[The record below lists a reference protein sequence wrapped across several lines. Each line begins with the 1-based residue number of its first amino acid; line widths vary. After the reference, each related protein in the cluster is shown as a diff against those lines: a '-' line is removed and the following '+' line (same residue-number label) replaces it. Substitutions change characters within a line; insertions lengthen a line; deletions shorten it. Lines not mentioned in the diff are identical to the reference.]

1 MIEYALLFALGFL
14 TAALI
19 AVAIAPAIHRRV
31 VAYTERRIY
40 ATMPI
45 SPAEVRAQKD
55 MERAAFATEAARLGD
70 DLRRERDARLAA
82 QKNAEDATAETA
94 RLTAEHTELH
104 HHIEEMNTTAA
115 DLRAEA
121 RRATMHNGDL
131 KAALNLS
138 QTTIDT
144 LRREIDLHEERARRL
159 EADVS
164 GCRIDLAARDAE
176 IENLNSRMQA
186 LRHERDALR
195 ADYTYT
201 SSNLSSLERRSGQ
214 SEGKL
219 ARLEQK
225 ALRQAADLADMENR
239 LERRTREADRLRD
252 RLRDALKQKESYRM
266 TLKSAGIEEPNAT
279 GEASAETAP
288 ADSAPH
294 QNTPDAARLK
304 QRGERLMQRI
314 LDAADDSDDH
324 ALREELAELA
334 AAVTA
339 HAGEGKAAQRVRDI
353 LIASPPYSGRG
364 RIGLASRIK
373 TAMAE
378 RELGRRL

>member
-40 ATMPI
+40 TTMPI

-55 MERAAFATEAARLGD
+55 MARAAFAADTARLGD

-82 QKNAEDATAETA
+82 RKEAEDATVETA
-94 RLTAEHTELH
+94 RLTAEHAELH
-104 HHIEEMNTTAA
+104 HHIEEMNTAAA
-115 DLRAEA
+115 DLRAET
-121 RRATMHNGDL
+121 RRVTMHNADL

-159 EADVS
+159 ETDIS
-164 GCRIDLAARDAE
+164 GYRVDLAARNAE
-176 IENLNSRMQA
+176 IENLTSRMQA

-195 ADYTYT
+195 TDYTHT
-201 SSNLSSLERRSGQ
+201 SSSLSNLERRSGQ

-225 ALRQAADLADMENR
+225 TLRQAADLADMENR
-239 LERRTREADRLRD
+239 LERRTRDMERLRD
-252 RLRDALKQKESYRM
+252 RLREALRQKESYRM
-266 TLKSAGIEEPNAT
+266 TLKSAGIEEPQTWDAAAETTDPDAT
-279 GEASAETAP
+279 LQNRTPEASQLQQRSDLLIQRVLA
-288 ADSAPH
+288 ADSA
-294 QNTPDAARLK
+294 
-304 QRGERLMQRI
+304 
-314 LDAADDSDDH
+314 SDDE
-324 ALREELAELA
+324 ALREELADLA

-339 HAGEGKAAQRVRDI
+339 YAGEGKAAQRVRDI

-364 RIGLASRIK
+364 RISLASRIK

>member
-55 MERAAFATEAARLGD
+55 MERAAFAADAARLGD
-70 DLRRERDARLAA
+70 DLRRERDARLTAR
-82 QKNAEDATAETA
+82 KVAEEATAETA
-94 RLTAEHTELH
+94 RLTAEQTELH
-104 HHIEEMNTTAA
+104 HHIEEMNTAAA

-144 LRREIDLHEERARRL
+144 LRREIDLHDERARRL
-159 EADVS
+159 ETDIS
-164 GCRIDLAARDAE
+164 GYRIDLAARDAE
-176 IENLNSRMQA
+176 IENLTSRMQA

-195 ADYTYT
+195 SDYTHT
-201 SSNLSSLERRSGQ
+201 SSNLSNLERRSGQ

-225 ALRQAADLADMENR
+225 TLRQAADLADMENR
-239 LERRTREADRLRD
+239 LERRTRETERLRE
-252 RLRDALKQKESYRM
+252 RLRDALRQKENYRM
-266 TLKSAGIEEPNAT
+266 TLKSAGIEEPDAADVPTEHAAADGAPLQAT
-279 GEASAETAP
+279 PE
-288 ADSAPH
+288 
-294 QNTPDAARLK
+294 AARLQ
-304 QRGERLMQRI
+304 QRGDRLMQRI
-314 LDAADDSDDH
+314 AEAHDNSDDH
-324 ALREELAELA
+324 ALREELADLA

-339 HAGEGKAAQRVRDI
+339 HASEGKAAQRVRDI

-378 RELGRRL
+378 RELGRR